1 MEKKSVLG
9 IAMAVVVG
17 IGLGEGGGPAVR
29 RLDLVQER
37 RRRAGEAARLAE
49 AVARRVQADPEVVVA
64 AVDGRGGA
72 AVARVRARSADV
84 VHHALHGMAP
94 AVAAGVQGD
103 AADVAAVL

>member
-1 MEKKSVLG
+1 
-9 IAMAVVVG
+9 
-17 IGLGEGGGPAVR
+17 
-29 RLDLVQER
+29 
-37 RRRAGEAARLAE
+37 
-49 AVARRVQADPEVVVA
+49 VVVA